1 VDFPALSSYEQWL
14 VDLAQNIGLSSGEG
28 VVTPWTEIES
38 YLTLSELELT
48 MWEIKTI
55 RFLSTVY
62 VNGLHE
68 FADEETAPPFE
79 TEASKEQRA
88 AAEERRARETWS

>member
-1 VDFPALSSYEQWL
+1 MDFPPLSGYERWL
-14 VDLAQNIGLSSGEG
+14 VDIAQDVGLASGEG
-28 VVTPWTEIES
+28 VVTPWAEIES
-38 YLTLSELELT
+38 YLNLSGLELT
-48 MWEIKTI
+48 MWELKTI

-62 VNGLHE
+62 INGLHE